1 MTHYYSDYVISKN
14 NFFDDPEHVLELSN
28 SLDFNFIDNSF
39 PGKRTENIGLIENK
53 VCQEFTEHFIKKLV
67 STIYPKIKS
76 LVIDLRFHKID
87 IFSNDSDNLINTGWI
102 HTDHELLAGLVY
114 LNFGV
119 SDFSSGTS
127 MFTPKSKN
135 IAAPDRIRE
144 QFNQDHKSV
153 DIDKY
158 KKLLFEYNNQFYES
172 LKVGNE
178 FNRLVTYDSKI
189 YHRPN
194 NYFISTDNTRL
205 TLLFVISEYEVY

>member
-1 MTHYYSDYVISKN
+1 MNHYYSDYVISKN
-14 NFFDDPEHVLELSN
+14 NFLDNPEYVLGLSN
-28 SLDFNFIDNSF
+28 SLDFDFIDKSF
-39 PGKRTENIGLIENK
+39 PGKRTENIGLIDNND
-53 VCQEFTEHFIKKLV
+53 CQEFTEYFIKKLV

-76 LVIDLRFHKID
+76 LVIDLRFHKSD
-87 IFSNDSDNLINTGWI
+87 TFSNDPDDLINTGWI

-114 LNFGV
+114 LNSEV
-119 SDFSSGTS
+119 QDFSSGTS

-135 IAAPDRIRE
+135 VSSPDQIRE
-144 QFNQDHKSV
+144 RFNQDYKNV

-158 KKLLFEYNNQFYES
+158 KKSLVEYNDQFCES

-194 NYFISTDNTRL
+194 NYFIFTNNTRL
-205 TLLFVISEYEVY
+205 TLLFVISEYKVY